1 LASSAFIQLA
11 RLQARAMG
19 YPDLRI
25 VVIEHPLGGIEPDEV
40 LAKVPD
46 AAAAV
51 SSLMGVD

>member
-1 LASSAFIQLA
+1 MQLA

-25 VVIEHPLGGIEPDEV
+25 IVIEHPLGGIEPDEV

-46 AAAAV
+46 AAASV
-51 SSLMGVD
+51 SRLMGVD